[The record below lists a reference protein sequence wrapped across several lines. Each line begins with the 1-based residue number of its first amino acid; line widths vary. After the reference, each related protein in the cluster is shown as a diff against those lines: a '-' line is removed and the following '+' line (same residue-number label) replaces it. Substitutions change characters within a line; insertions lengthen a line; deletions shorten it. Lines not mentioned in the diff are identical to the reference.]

1 MPMELPVRTKF
12 VGTLKIPSRTTQQ
25 STTSTV
31 LQSQYFATCACEC
44 CYEIALFFTR
54 IFIFSSRHRIL
65 SIFARRRRRVSDADA
80 NAHAVE
86 SHAPDAL

>member
-1 MPMELPVRTKF
+1 MPMELPVRIKKF

-44 CYEIALFFTR
+44 CYEIALSR